1 MSNNVN
7 TGSTSGFNLSSV
19 LRDMVVAWRLIWDP
33 RVPSLLKLLLPVLAL
48 AYWVS
53 PIDLLPGMPF
63 DDLAVI
69 FLAAKLL
76 VQLAPAD
83 AVQRAMVGR
92 SAAAG
97 PQRSEP
103 ADGPETIDTTWRVI
117 ED

>member
-7 TGSTSGFNLSSV
+7 TGSASGFNLSSI

-33 RVPSLLKLLLPVLAL
+33 RVPALLKLLLPVLAL
-48 AYWVS
+48 VYWVS

-83 AVQRAMVGR
+83 AVQRAMYGR
-92 SAAAG
+92 TANPG
-97 PQRSEP
+97 QQRTEP
-103 ADGPETIDTTWRVI
+103 VDGPETIDTTWRVI
-117 ED
+117 KD